1 MSESWTGPFGM
12 SVDGSVSQ
20 VPSADGVNWMFREG
34 YETEMNN
41 NGGKLALSQEAY
53 LAKYATKRD
62 GDGRFWYKES
72 PAAAAAAASTAENK

>member
-1 MSESWTGPFGM
+1 MSEPWIGPFGM
-12 SVDGSVSQ
+12 NVDGSIAQ

-41 NGGKLALSQEAY
+41 GGGKLALARDDY

-62 GDGRFWYKES
+62 GDSRFWYKES
-72 PAAAAAAASTAENK
+72 PASAAAAASTAENK